1 MRCRGAHRLALPP
14 FLSGFLCSGLL
25 RVAPY
30 CVPGIGE
37 STRLAPRLALPRRG
51 DVVGDTVLRSGTGG
65 TPRGR
70 IARRSLLHLRSPT
83 RRLWVNRT
91 AARVA
96 EELGTGNASLYWHF
110 ANQDELLGWDFGRGR
125 SSCQHRIR
133 PGGKSRSVTVTEF
146 NPDPGEEDGSITACS
161 RS

>member
-51 DVVGDTVLRSGTGG
+51 DVVGDTVLRSGMGG

-83 RRLWVNRT
+83 CCLWVNRT
-91 AARVA
+91 AAWVA
-96 EELGTGNASLYWHF
+96 EALGTDIASLYCRF
-110 ANQDELLGWDFGRGR
+110 ANQDELRGWDFGRAIGEIELPTPYLTR
-125 SSCQHRIR
+125 WREQA
-133 PGGKSRSVTVTEF
+133 VTA
-146 NPDPGEEDGSITACS
+146 TADRDS
-161 RS
+161 GLVFDAKK